1 MFSTTQIRMATTAA
15 RKMAMVVLLVWNSL
29 FRPKSGITDWAKS
42 AFLPRFRVRVLRTSY
57 MGPVPFW

>member
-1 MFSTTQIRMATTAA
+1 MTQIRMATAAA
-15 RKMAMVVLLVWNSL
+15 RKIAMVVLLVWNIL
-29 FRPKSGITDWAKS
+29 FRPKSGMSALDSS